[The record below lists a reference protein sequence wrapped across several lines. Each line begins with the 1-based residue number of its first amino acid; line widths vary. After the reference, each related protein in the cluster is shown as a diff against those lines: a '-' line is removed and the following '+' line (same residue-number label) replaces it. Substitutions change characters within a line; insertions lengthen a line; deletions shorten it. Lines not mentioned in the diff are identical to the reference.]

1 MHFEDSERRL
11 CGVMRCQKY
20 GKYRWQLAVGEA
32 ATANS
37 LIRDVQISKA
47 YSVKPWSHDEAVN
60 TRRVLGA
67 QILGD
72 LGAKM

>member
-1 MHFEDSERRL
+1 M
-11 CGVMRCQKY
+11 
-20 GKYRWQLAVGEA
+20 A
-32 ATANS
+32 AGCWRVSKCANS

-47 YSVKPWSHDEAVN
+47 YSVKPWSHDEPVN

-67 QILGD
+67 QTLVD

>member
-1 MHFEDSERRL
+1 M
-11 CGVMRCQKY
+11 
-20 GKYRWQLAVGEA
+20 A
-32 ATANS
+32 AGCWRVSKCANS

-67 QILGD
+67 QTLGD